1 MPKQAIDPDADTSM
15 LWADAACRNK
25 ESDSRSHE
33 THAAKSE
40 AASLLRIPYR
50 QSAHGHHEAHITAHD
65 DTTDIGHRC
74 IDPHSCLRHKSRK
87 ALKYAAVRALPL
99 HKATVLKKPA
109 SFLPVNLFQSVTAA
123 HSHNTD
129 F

>member
-1 MPKQAIDPDADTSM
+1 M
-15 LWADAACRNK
+15 
-25 ESDSRSHE
+25 
-33 THAAKSE
+33 
-40 AASLLRIPYR
+40 LRIPYR

-99 HKATVLKKPA
+99 HKALTPVHTVTVAAAASMIPA
-109 SFLPVNLFQSVTAA
+109 SDTLRNKPRALSLSPAPF
-123 HSHNTD
+123 
-129 F
+129 